1 MGKETGKSGFTQ
13 ADSGKTHTHQQ
24 KIPFSC
30 LPHRKGFFHCRQI
43 PPLVNCHQCMR
54 TKRWVN
60 MEKGWAYRPQPKF
73 RWKKG
78 YFVDGWVAW
87 WELVVWIWHSF
98 HGEIHGRCWWIEPR
112 VQMIFKG
119 SWCRRKGY
127 LHTRPS
133 FLWLIGGFFAAFLPQ
148 IAPPVFLCESASI
161 TSSRVWRRT
170 VLLRSG
176 AAIKGFDSIF
186 CLQEE
191 EKTTGVG
198 VVYKKGRLEK
208 GLRWFFLCSWIIQG
222 RGSVL
227 SFDETGV
234 IYWCRLSSI
243 RNN

>member
-1 MGKETGKSGFTQ
+1 M
-13 ADSGKTHTHQQ
+13 DSINWIVNIFSSFINVHENISFVTPKPVPHQSITFPVSTEIDIHKHINNTKKTCTKRDEKGNRKIRIHPSRSREKKHQQ

-78 YFVDGWVAW
+78 YFADGWVAW

-127 LHTRPS
+127 LHTRPLFS
-133 FLWLIGGFFAAFLPQ
+133 SADRRVFCRFPATNSPPSLFVRICIYHFFP
-148 IAPPVFLCESASI
+148 
-161 TSSRVWRRT
+161 SRAQDCP
-170 VLLRSG
+170 
-176 AAIKGFDSIF
+176 AAIRS
-186 CLQEE
+186 CH
-191 EKTTGVG
+191 
-198 VVYKKGRLEK
+198 
-208 GLRWFFLCSWIIQG
+208 
-222 RGSVL
+222 
-227 SFDETGV
+227 
-234 IYWCRLSSI
+234 
-243 RNN
+243 